1 MTQTTTQQSAR
12 VRKRDLRTGAR
23 ADVVRLGRLKPVERS
38 ENVVEQ
44 VGHIFDAD

>member
-1 MTQTTTQQSAR
+1 MTTTQTQQSAR
-12 VRKRDLRTGAR
+12 VRKRDPSTDAP